1 MKFRKFS
8 DFSVTYVLLGSSDFQ
23 HEKVFSK
30 VGQKMTNEME
40 SSTCKKTMEEHRVID
55 PEIIYTRLRQY
66 YDQVFFM
73 YNKKRKNI
81 GIQHR
86 ELNVSKMRY

>member
-30 VGQKMTNEME
+30 VGQKMTKEME

-55 PEIIYTRLRQY
+55 PEIIYTRLRHSIMTR
-66 YDQVFFM
+66 FSSCTI
-73 YNKKRKNI
+73 RK
-81 GIQHR
+81 GKTL
-86 ELNVSKMRY
+86 EFSTGS